1 MDYRKFIHYSNQKI
15 EQLIDTAEE
24 KIHRLKCMTPTEDNK
39 QYLKDEVYKTQERID
54 GLYEALR
61 FKQLRR

>member
-24 KIHRLKCMTPTEDNK
+24 KIHRLKSTTPTVKNK
-39 QYLKDEVYKTQERID
+39 QYLKDEVYKPQQRIE

-61 FKQLRR
+61 FKQLK